1 MKIARLRNQDRIF
14 WATVN
19 SVAGTVVEIRGSIAE
34 WGPAFCHS
42 KNGANALE
50 LVGGELALADVDLLA
65 PIEESSKIVAIG
77 VNYKSHLDELGWSV
91 PPGPLAFLKP
101 VTCIVDPD
109 GDIRYPEMTSQLDYE
124 IELVAIIGCH
134 HIHDRAHGSDCI
146 LGYTI
151 GNDVTARDIQFRQL
165 GGSTSL
171 DFFASK
177 TLDSTAPVGP
187 WITTCDEVGR
197 VPDLNLSLSVN
208 GEERQSGRTSEMIW
222 GPNEMITYADRHT
235 SLRVGDLLFTGTPSG
250 VALSSGRY
258 LQVGDLLELTI
269 EGLGQLKNRVVV
281 APPTRAQ
288 N

>member
-1 MKIARLRNQDRIF
+1 MKIARLSNEGRVF

-19 SVAGTVVEIRGSIAE
+19 SAVGTAVEIRGSIAE
-34 WGPAFCHS
+34 WGPAFCHGE
-42 KNGANALE
+42 NGANALE
-50 LVGGELALADVDLLA
+50 LVGDELALTDVHLLA

-101 VTCIVDPD
+101 VTCIVAS
-109 GDIRYPEMTSQLDYE
+109 GDDIQYPAVTAQLDYE

-146 LGYTI
+146 LGYAI

-165 GGSTSL
+165 GGSTSV

-177 TLDSTAPVGP
+177 TLDRTAPIGP
-187 WITTCDEVGR
+187 WITTCDEVGHE
-197 VPDLNLSLSVN
+197 PDLKLSLSVN

-222 GPNEMITYADRHT
+222 GPNEMIAYADQHT
-235 SLRVGDLLFTGTPSG
+235 SLRAGDLLFTGTPSG

-258 LQVGDLLELTI
+258 LQVGDLVELTI
-269 EGLGQLKNRVVV
+269 EGLGQLKNRVAV
-281 APPTRAQ
+281 APPVHTHE
-288 N
+288 